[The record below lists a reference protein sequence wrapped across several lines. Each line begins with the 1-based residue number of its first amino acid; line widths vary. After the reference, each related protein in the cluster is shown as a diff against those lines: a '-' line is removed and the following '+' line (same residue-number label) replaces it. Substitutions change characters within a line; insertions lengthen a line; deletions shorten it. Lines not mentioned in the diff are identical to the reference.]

1 MSQKSISSPLR
12 PLCLCGEKLSF
23 FFGLNHYRKNNGRR
37 IPCGR
42 CLYNLIGMEI
52 IPGPEWQ
59 TLLAIIMKLK
69 GAVMIV
75 GATDSGKSTIA
86 RYLITQLVPEGIRV
100 SLVDTDVGQTSLGL
114 PGTISVKVF
123 SSGKDLE
130 AFAPEKMFFVGTVNP
145 ATRIPLIIR
154 VTKTAVAGCR
164 EKSDVVLID
173 TSGLVSGKIGEAL
186 KIGKIRAINPEHI
199 IGVQRGDEIEH
210 ILKLAGD
217 IDISRV
223 AASRMVKS
231 RDTARRVRYRKKKYE
246 DYLRDAQPLEYLV
259 RMQEAELFYNG
270 GTLSA
275 GDGGLP
281 KGNIIG
287 LNHGEETL
295 GLGVLTGT
303 GDDWITF
310 RSPLRSLKR
319 INRIVFG
326 DITFRQPPV
335 L

>member
-1 MSQKSISSPLR
+1 MPGS
-12 PLCLCGEKLSF
+12 
-23 FFGLNHYRKNNGRR
+23 
-37 IPCGR
+37 R

-59 TLLAIIMKLK
+59 TLLAMMMKFK

-86 RYLITQLVPEGIRV
+86 RYLIAQLVSEGIKV

-114 PGTISVKVF
+114 PGTISLKVF
-123 SSGKDLE
+123 CSGKDLE
-130 AFAPEKMFFVGTVNP
+130 VFAPDKMFFVGAVNP

-154 VTKTAVAGCR
+154 ITKTAVSGCR

-186 KIGKIRAINPEHI
+186 KVGKIRAINPEHI
-199 IGVQRGDEIEH
+199 VAVQRGDEIEH

-223 AASRMVKS
+223 AASGMVKS
-231 RDTARRVRYRKKKYE
+231 RDTARRVRYREKKYE
-246 DYLRDAQPLEYLV
+246 DYLSDAQPREYLM
-259 RMQEAELFYNG
+259 RIQEAELFYNG
-270 GTLSA
+270 RTLSPA
-275 GDGGLP
+275 DGCLP

-295 GLGVLTGT
+295 ALALLTGIAH
-303 GDDWITF
+303 DWITF
-310 RSPLRSLKR
+310 RSPLRSLKK

-326 DITFRQPPV
+326 DITFRSIGHRA
-335 L
+335 